1 MSNFEFNFY
10 LMSTQTHTTQ
20 VSEETATS
28 LGLLPE
34 EFQKIQEILGRF
46 PNFTE
51 LSIYAVMWSEHCSY
65 KNSIKYL
72 KKLPRK
78 GKALLVEAGEENAGL
93 VDIGDGL
100 ACAFKIE
107 SHNHP
112 SAVEPFQGAATGV
125 GGISRDIFTMG
136 ARPIAS
142 LNSLRFGKIDNKHTQ
157 HLLKG
162 VVKGISH
169 YGNCFGVPT
178 VAGEVYF
185 DDCYQVNPLVN
196 AMSVGIVKVGETISA
211 TSEGVGNP
219 IYIVGASTGKDGIHG
234 ATFASEDLGEDAEDK
249 IPSVQVGDPFTEK
262 LLLEATLEVIKTG
275 AVVGM
280 QDMGAAGITCSTNEM
295 SAKGKHGMKIWLDKV
310 PTRQKNMQPFEILL
324 SESQERMLIVVHK
337 GKEKEIEAIFDKWDL
352 HCAIIGEVTEG
363 ELVQYYMNDELV
375 AEVPADTLVLG
386 GGAPVYNR
394 SYRKPSYHEKRDA
407 FDISKISLP
416 QNYIDVAKRLVQN
429 PNIASKRFIYKQYD
443 SMVGIN
449 NVSTN
454 HPSDASIIRLKD
466 SKKGLAVTVDC
477 NSRYVHAD
485 AYKGGAIAVS
495 EAARNIVCTGAQPVA
510 ITNCLN
516 FGNPYDEE
524 VYWNFVHALQGMGDA
539 CIQFDT
545 PVTGGNVSFYNQ
557 SPTRAVNPTPTI
569 GMLGILDD
577 VSKAMSLNFKNEGDT
592 IYLIG
597 TSTDDIAS
605 SEYLVNEHKVELSP
619 APHFDLKEE
628 ATIQNAIASL
638 IQQHLIQSAH
648 DISEGGM
655 FIAVLESAMPKNFGF
670 EINTCPKIRKDAC
683 LFGEGQ
689 SRVVV
694 SVAAQAKDKF
704 EDFVKSNTIP
714 NTLLGTVKGKDIVVD
729 GENFGSI
736 AEYKELYDTAIER
749 YFV

>member
-1 MSNFEFNFY
+1 
-10 LMSTQTHTTQ
+10 MSTPVHQPPVNEQ
-20 VSEETATS
+20 IAKE

-34 EFQKIQEILGRF
+34 EYQKIQDILGRI
-46 PNFTE
+46 PTFTE

-65 KNSIKYL
+65 KNSIVYL

-93 VDIGDGL
+93 VDIGDGW

-136 ARPIAS
+136 ARPVAS
-142 LNSLRFGKIDNKHTQ
+142 LNSLRFGNLDNKRTQ

-196 AMSVGIVKVGETISA
+196 AMSVGIVRVGETISA

-219 IYIVGASTGKDGIHG
+219 VYIVGAATGKDGIHG

-324 SESQERMLIVVHK
+324 SESQERMLIVVEK
-337 GKEKEIEAIFDKWDL
+337 GKEAAVEAVFEKWDL
-352 HCAIIGEVTEG
+352 NCAVIGEVTEG
-363 ELVQYYMNDELV
+363 NLIQYYMHDQLV

-386 GGAPVYNR
+386 GGAPVYHR
-394 SYRKPSYHEKRDA
+394 TYKQPSYHAQRDQ
-407 FDISKISLP
+407 FSIEQISQPEDLTV
-416 QNYIDVAKRLVQN
+416 VAKHLVQN

-443 SMVGIN
+443 SMVGVN
-449 NVSTN
+449 NASSN
-454 HPSDASIIRLKD
+454 RPSDAAVIRLKH
-466 SKKGLAVTVDC
+466 SKKGLVVTVDC

-495 EAARNIVCTGAQPVA
+495 EAARNIVCTGAKPLA

-539 CIQFDT
+539 CLQFET

-557 SPTRAVNPTPTI
+557 SPNRAVNPTPTI
-569 GMLGILDD
+569 GMLGLIEDVDKIMTLD
-577 VSKAMSLNFKNEGDT
+577 FKQEGDL

-597 TSTDDIAS
+597 SCKNDISS
-605 SEYLVNEHKVELSP
+605 SEYLYDYHKVALSP
-619 APHFDLKEE
+619 APHFDLQEE
-628 ATIQNAIASL
+628 AKVQDAVSAVIA
-638 IQQHLIQSAH
+638 QQLIQSCH
-648 DISEGGM
+648 DISEGGL
-655 FIAVLESAMPKNFGF
+655 FIAALESAMSRHLGF
-670 EINTCPKIRKDAC
+670 DITTCGSIRKDAC

-694 SVAAQAKDKF
+694 SVAPDKKEAF
-704 EDFVKSNTIP
+704 ETALKNTGAEYRA
-714 NTLLGTVKGKDIVVD
+714 LGIVKGSDVVID
-729 GENFGSI
+729 GQHFGSV
-736 AEYKELYDTAIER
+736 AAYKELYDTAIER
-749 YFV
+749 YFE